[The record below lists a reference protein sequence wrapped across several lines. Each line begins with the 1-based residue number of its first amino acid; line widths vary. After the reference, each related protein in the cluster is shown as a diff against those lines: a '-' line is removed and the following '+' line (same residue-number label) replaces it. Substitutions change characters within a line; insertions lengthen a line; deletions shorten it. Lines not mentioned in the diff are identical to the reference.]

1 MPPRRLTLD
10 TPAGRIGFR
19 EAGTG
24 TDVLVLLHGLG
35 GNSLSWESQFDH
47 LANHRR
53 VIAWD
58 SPGYGG
64 SDDLPMPAPD
74 PDDYV
79 EALRTFLDA
88 MGIARADLLGHSM
101 GGVVA
106 ARFAA
111 RWPVPGRASCRERG

>member
-1 MPPRRLTLD
+1 MPPRLLTLD

-79 EALRTFLDA
+79 EALRPFLDA
-88 MGIARADLLGHSM
+88 MGIARADRPGHST
-101 GGVVA
+101 GEIGS
-106 ARFAA
+106 
-111 RWPVPGRASCRERG
+111 ASWWER